1 MINFD
6 NTEIAFASKSNKDL
20 KRAYWLF
27 KMIGNSVLVNLGK
40 RLTNI
45 ALTLSLPIKGI
56 IKNTIFKQFCGG
68 ETISDSSETIEQLA
82 VHNVKTIL
90 DIQLKVKNLL
100 MTLKQQH
107 QRSSLQLRLEQKIQ
121 IFHSQFLK

>member
-45 ALTLSLPIKGI
+45 ALTLTLPIKGI

-68 ETISDSSETIEQLA
+68 ETISDSRETIEQLA